1 VTKFA
6 YKLRMYSNLIVY
18 RLVRARMP
26 QLAGCQRNNPRN
38 SNFEAQENRR
48 FMWLRK

>member
-1 VTKFA
+1 
-6 YKLRMYSNLIVY
+6 MYSNLIFY

-26 QLAGCQRNNPRN
+26 QLAGWQRNNPRN
-38 SNFEAQENRR
+38 SNFEAEENRR